1 MIHVHSY
8 FCYREEKTQSITY
21 FIRHLFPCDPHCNE
35 FFVKIKIPWFSR
47 GHPRFDRHF
56 VFLSP
61 FQYRGPYFNLVKTL
75 LSKKKNTRA
84 DMLERKDSGD
94 NVQCVEKNNPEWPD
108 TSQKTPGVTRH
119 QSKYTRILLPGP
131 SKEQWRPTPII
142 SLKLWTLF
150 TKAWRT
156 IRDPFLSIKV

>member
-8 FCYREEKTQSITY
+8 FCYREEKTQFITY

-75 LSKKKNTRA
+75 LSKKKKNTRA
-84 DMLERKDSGD
+84 DMLERKDSGN
-94 NVQCVEKNNPEWPD
+94 NVQCVEKNIPE
-108 TSQKTPGVTRH
+108 
-119 QSKYTRILLPGP
+119 
-131 SKEQWRPTPII
+131 
-142 SLKLWTLF
+142 
-150 TKAWRT
+150 
-156 IRDPFLSIKV
+156 

>member
-8 FCYREEKTQSITY
+8 FCYREEKTQFITY

-75 LSKKKNTRA
+75 LSKKNKI
-84 DMLERKDSGD
+84 LVQICSKERIVKIMY
-94 NVQCVEKNNPEWPD
+94 NVQRK
-108 TSQKTPGVTRH
+108 TSR
-119 QSKYTRILLPGP
+119 SD
-131 SKEQWRPTPII
+131 PTPVKKHPDP
-142 SLKLWTLF
+142 STR
-150 TKAWRT
+150 TKQRT
-156 IRDPFLSIKV
+156 VTSHTHNFIEIVNFIH

>member
-8 FCYREEKTQSITY
+8 FCYREEKTQFITY

-75 LSKKKNTRA
+75 LSKKKKNTRA
-84 DMLERKDSGD
+84 DMLERKDSGN

-108 TSQKTPGVTRH
+108 TSQKT
-119 QSKYTRILLPGP
+119 PGP

-156 IRDPFLSIKV
+156 IRDPFLSLKV

>member
-8 FCYREEKTQSITY
+8 FCYMEEKTQSITY

-75 LSKKKNTRA
+75 LSKKKSTRA
-84 DMLERKDSGD
+84 DMLERKDSGN
-94 NVQCVEKNNPEWPD
+94 NVQCVEKN
-108 TSQKTPGVTRH
+108 GVTRH
-119 QSKYTRILLPGP
+119 QSKNTR
-131 SKEQWRPTPII
+131 SDPTPVKIHPDP
-142 SLKLWTLF
+142 STR
-150 TKAWRT
+150 TKQRAVT
-156 IRDPFLSIKV
+156 SHTHNFIEIVNFIH

>member
-8 FCYREEKTQSITY
+8 FCYREEKTQFITY

-75 LSKKKNTRA
+75 LSKQKKI
-84 DMLERKDSGD
+84 L
-94 NVQCVEKNNPEWPD
+94 VQIC
-108 TSQKTPGVTRH
+108 
-119 QSKYTRILLPGP
+119 
-131 SKEQWRPTPII
+131 SKERIVEI
-142 SLKLWTLF
+142 MYN
-150 TKAWRT
+150 
-156 IRDPFLSIKV
+156 V